1 MRSVAQAWPGASLI
15 FASVEAR
22 HPASPLLALPLL
34 ASPLLASPLPVSL
47 PPAPAPPAPPG
58 RARDCGDKTRA
69 PSRSRRV
76 RDASI
81 LACAGSCASPRRQG
95 HDGSSGGLQV
105 GQISPVA
112 CLAQVK

>member
-34 ASPLLASPLPVSL
+34 ALPLLASPLPVPL
-47 PPAPAPPAPPG
+47 PPAPAPPAPAPPAPAPPAPPG

-105 GQISPVA
+105 GQ
-112 CLAQVK
+112 